1 MKWSFNPIPG
11 TLGALLSATIYA
23 GGAGVVHAQSM
34 TLYGVIDTGVEYVNN
49 IGADN
54 RSVVRVP
61 SITGSTPSRWGMRGV
76 EDLGGGMKA
85 IFTLESGFAMSSG
98 SLNQGGRLF
107 GRQAWVGVNSPQWG
121 QLTFGRQMTMLLWA
135 TMDTDVLGPNIYGNG
150 SLDNYIPNARADNA
164 VAYKFES
171 GGWTVGAT
179 YSFGRD
185 TVNAGPSPAGMNCPG
200 QIPGN
205 SRACREWSALLMY
218 KTSQY
223 GANIAYDSLRGGA
236 GAFGGL
242 NSPAQ
247 TDDRML
253 VGAFVAIPNGRI
265 AASWLRRTNDANP
278 KPVSDLFSLGVSYDA
293 SPAINLAAQVAWL
306 GYHGSPNQAWLYAVR
321 GMYSLSKRTS
331 VYVTSGLIDN
341 RAGLALAVSADAV
354 GSAPAAGKSQFGT
367 MIGMRHAF

>member
-1 MKWSFNPIPG
+1 MKWSFKPIH
-11 TLGALLSATIYA
+11 TARHALLGAAICVTSASIA
-23 GGAGVVHAQSM
+23 HAQSM
-34 TLYGVIDTGVEYVNN
+34 TLYGVLDTGVEYVNN
-49 IGADN
+49 IGVN
-54 RSVVRVP
+54 NNSVVRVP
-61 SITGSTPSRWGMRGV
+61 SITGSTPSRWGMRGL
-76 EDLGGGMKA
+76 EDLGGGTKA
-85 IFTLESGFAMSSG
+85 IFTLESGMAMSTG

-107 GRQAWVGVNSPQWG
+107 GRQAWVGVSNPQWG

-171 GGWTVGAT
+171 GPWTAGAT

-185 TVNAGPSPAGMNCPG
+185 TVNSGPSPAGMNCPG

-205 SRACREWSALLMY
+205 SRACREWSTLLMY

-223 GANIAYDSLRGGA
+223 GANVAYDSLRGGA

-242 NSPAQ
+242 NSAAQ

-253 VGAFVAIPNGRI
+253 IGAFVAIPNGKI
-265 AASWLRRTNDANP
+265 AASWVRRTNDANP
-278 KPVSDLFSLGVSYDA
+278 TPVSDLFSLGVSYDV
-293 SPAINLAAQVAWL
+293 SVAINVAAQVARL
-306 GYHGSPNQAWLYAVR
+306 SYHGSPNQAWLYAVR
-321 GMYSLSKRTS
+321 GMYSLSKRTA

-341 RAGLALAVSADAV
+341 RAGLALALSADAV
-354 GSAPAAGKSQFGT
+354 GSAPAVGKSQFGT
-367 MIGMRHAF
+367 MIGMRHTF